1 MCGIF
6 LSVTPQSNMA
16 TAYANFQN
24 LRHRGPD
31 SSTFQS
37 IPFPLAPKFS
47 MAYGF
52 HRLAINDRTH
62 KGDQPFYFEDGSFVI
77 CNGEIYNHAA
87 LKKMF
92 LADTSFLSGSDC
104 EVLLPL
110 YKKLGVDFVN
120 YLEGEF
126 ALVIFDA
133 SKSQVVAARDSVGV
147 RPLYISTHESI
158 QGLTISSE
166 LKGITRGAARHFPPG
181 QVTSWSLTQ
190 TESRTFSNMST
201 HLLPKS
207 VLSIEDS
214 AEALRAIVEQ
224 SVISRLHADVPIGCF
239 LSGGIDSSAVAA
251 LAAKYYGKPIST
263 FTLRIE
269 GLPNEDATYAKEVA
283 SHIGSIHHEIV
294 TDLDEIFSL
303 IDEIIEISE
312 TFNFEMLPNLILVY
326 LVARY
331 VRLNTD
337 VKVLL
342 DGTGPDEMLGGYW
355 FFRDAP
361 SIDDFE
367 SETVKQLAEM
377 HRTELLGDRVV
388 SHFGLEMRYP
398 YLDTRVTTLLNQIP
412 PEQKFVQVYGFEKRV
427 LRLAMENLLPAAV
440 VWRKK
445 LGMTHGAGEN
455 FENIFDKEIRRR
467 LGTQENHESHAR
479 ILGIEEYYK
488 SVFFKNYP
496 EAQSVECNV
505 TALPWR
511 AADPI
516 AIWR

>member
-6 LSVTPQSNMA
+6 LSVTPTKNIAS
-16 TAYANFQN
+16 AYTNFQS

-31 SSTFQS
+31 FSSFQS
-37 IPFPLAPKFS
+37 TPFLLAPEFS
-47 MAYGF
+47 IAYGF

-62 KGDQPFYFEDGSFVI
+62 HGNQPFYFTDGSFVI
-77 CNGEIYNHAA
+77 CNGEIYNHEA
-87 LKKMF
+87 LKETF
-92 LADTSFLSGSDC
+92 LANTPFVSGSDC

-120 YLEGEF
+120 HLEGEF

-133 SKSQVVAARDSVGV
+133 STSQVIAARDNVGI
-147 RPLYISTHESI
+147 RPLYISTHESMLGI
-158 QGLTISSE
+158 TISSE
-166 LKGITRGAARHFPPG
+166 LKGITQGEARHFPPG
-181 QVTSWSLTQ
+181 QVTTWSLTQ
-190 TESRTFSNMST
+190 VESRAFTSMTT

-207 VLSIEDS
+207 MLSIEDS
-214 AEALRAIVEQ
+214 AGALRTVVEQ
-224 SVISRLHADVPIGCF
+224 SVISRLHADAPIGCF

-251 LAAKYYGKPIST
+251 LAAQYYGKPIST

-269 GLPNEDATYAKEVA
+269 GLPNEDATYAREVA
-283 SHIGSIHHEIV
+283 AHIGSVHHEIV
-294 TDLDEIFSL
+294 TTLDEIFSL
-303 IDEIIEISE
+303 IDEVIEISE

-331 VRLNTD
+331 VRQNTD
-337 VKVLL
+337 IKVLL

-361 SIDDFE
+361 TLSDFE

-398 YLDTRVTTLLNQIP
+398 YLDTRVTSLLNQVP
-412 PEQKFVQVYGFEKRV
+412 PEQKFVQVHGFEKRI
-427 LRLAMENLLPAAV
+427 LRLAMENLLPEQV

-467 LGTQENHESHAR
+467 LGAQGGQESHAR

-488 SVFFKNYP
+488 DVFYRSYP
-496 EAQSVECNV
+496 KGQRVECNV

-511 AADPI
+511 ENDPI

>member
-6 LSVTPQSNMA
+6 LSVTLNSNIAM
-16 TAYANFQN
+16 AYANFQN

-31 SSTFQS
+31 SSSFQS
-37 IPFPLAPKFS
+37 IPFPLVPEFS
-47 MAYGF
+47 VAYGF
-52 HRLAINDRTH
+52 HRLAINDRSY
-62 KGDQPFYFEDGSFVI
+62 KGSQPFYFDDGSFVI
-77 CNGEIYNHAA
+77 CNGEIYNHVF
-87 LKKMF
+87 LKEMF
-92 LADTSFLSGSDC
+92 LADASFVSGSDC
-104 EVLLPL
+104 EVILPL

-120 YLEGEF
+120 HLEGEF

-133 SKSQVVAARDSVGV
+133 STSQVIAARDSVGV
-147 RPLYISTHESI
+147 RPLYVSMHESM
-158 QGLTISSE
+158 QGITISSE
-166 LKGITRGAARHFPPG
+166 LKGITQGEARHFPPG
-181 QVTSWSLTQ
+181 QVTSWSITQ
-190 TESRTFSNMST
+190 VESRTFTNKST

-207 VLSIEDS
+207 VLSIEAS
-214 AEALRAIVEQ
+214 AEALRIVVEQ
-224 SVISRLHADVPIGCF
+224 SVVSRLHADVNIGCF

-251 LAAKYYGKPIST
+251 LAAKYYGQPIST

-269 GLPNEDATYAKEVA
+269 GLPNEDAIYARKVA
-283 SHIGSIHHEIV
+283 SHIGSVHHEIV
-294 TDLDEIFSL
+294 TDLDEVFSL
-303 IDEIIEISE
+303 IDEVILISE

-331 VRLNTD
+331 VRQNTD
-337 VKVLL
+337 IKVLL

-361 SIDDFE
+361 TIADFE

-398 YLDTRVTTLLNQIP
+398 YLDSRVTSLLNQVP
-412 PEQKFVQVYGFEKRV
+412 PEQKFVQVYGFEKRI
-427 LRLAMENLLPAAV
+427 LRLAMENLLPAEV

-467 LGTQENHESHAR
+467 LGTKESQESHAR

-488 SVFFKNYP
+488 DVFYRNYP
-496 EAQSVECNV
+496 KGQSVECNV

-511 AADPI
+511 ANDPI